1 MENLIRQMIEIFEVD
16 SVDPEDV
23 LRSYELWDSLS
34 VITLIAALDTDYG
47 ITIDADD
54 LSEIVTAADL
64 FAFVEAKRTL

>member
-1 MENLIRQMIEIFEVD
+1 
-16 SVDPEDV
+16 
-23 LRSYELWDSLS
+23 

>member
-1 MENLIRQMIEIFEVD
+1 MDNLIRQMIEIFEVD
-16 SVDPEDV
+16 SVDPDDV
-23 LRSYELWDSLS
+23 LRNYEMWDSLS

>member
-23 LRSYELWDSLS
+23 LRNYEMWDSLS

-64 FAFVEAKRTL
+64 FAFVETKRTL